1 MIDKDTLYRLANANY
16 SNPYADVVPFALGV
30 GYPIVR
36 YNGFMLQNQEIIL
49 YVAPA
54 SVYNDKEKVVGYT
67 GSSAGVNVRVAKG
80 VSVRTGGSGSKAIR
94 NNVREYTNGD
104 LIITNKRVV
113 FTASKNS
120 FEMKINKITAT
131 KLLTKE
137 SFILQAGNTSKNLY
151 LNEALNFYVCA
162 MINHATDSFTQGIDM
177 YVEYN
182 TVQNNMS
189 LENQQLC
196 IDVRQQIGTLKIE
209 KKKKA
214 ITGLP
219 KVFGIIMLILVVI
232 MIVALAIPKNGTGA
246 SDSEQEVVLSQYSD
260 KELVMMENHP
270 RIFDDLSSVESY
282 INQLNDAR
290 VNVVYTQAGKPQTI
304 DGKKPYEN
312 AIITYDRHSSNYDY
326 VGCFTIDIKD
336 SVFSNDMTIETAVEI
351 ALTYLPQNFKELY
364 KCDSAYIRET
374 DSAVIYTYAM
384 RLNENGIEYHN
395 NGSDQYS
402 NYLSLYIIDYTDS
415 NRWVI
420 ESDYSAYGD
429 KDKGWIEKYATP
441 WDIQLVDNP

>member
-1 MIDKDTLYRLANANY
+1 MLECHVDLKSLDD
-16 SNPYADVVPFALGV
+16 SNLKCGSCNKC
-30 GYPIVR
+30 
-36 YNGFMLQNQEIIL
+36 NGN
-49 YVAPA
+49 
-54 SVYNDKEKVVGYT
+54 
-67 GSSAGVNVRVAKG
+67 
-80 VSVRTGGSGSKAIR
+80 
-94 NNVREYTNGD
+94 
-104 LIITNKRVV
+104 
-113 FTASKNS
+113 
-120 FEMKINKITAT
+120 
-131 KLLTKE
+131 
-137 SFILQAGNTSKNLY
+137 
-151 LNEALNFYVCA
+151 
-162 MINHATDSFTQGIDM
+162 
-177 YVEYN
+177 VEYN